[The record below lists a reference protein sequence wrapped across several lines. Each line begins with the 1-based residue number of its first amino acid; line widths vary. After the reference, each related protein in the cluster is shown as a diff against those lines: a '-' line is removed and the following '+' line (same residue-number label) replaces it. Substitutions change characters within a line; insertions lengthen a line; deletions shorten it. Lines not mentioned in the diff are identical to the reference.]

1 VITGAIGFMRAR
13 IIMLVDFD
21 YFFAQCEELRNPSLK
36 DKPVV
41 VCVYS
46 GRSED
51 SGAVST
57 ANYVA
62 RKYGV
67 KSGIPI
73 SLAKKKLENVEAVFL
88 PVDYSFYEKISD
100 EIVNILRGY
109 ADHFEQ
115 VGVDEAFLDVSQKV
129 NESFDKA
136 KTLGTEIKEE
146 IKAQK
151 KLTCSIGIGPN
162 KLVAKIAAD
171 YQKPDGLTVIVP
183 DEVNSF
189 LSSLPIEKLIG
200 VGVKT
205 KEKMQALGI
214 NTIGDLA
221 KRDVQKLIEVFG
233 KSQGTYFRY
242 TSMGIDNDP
251 VQEKGEA
258 ESISR
263 IATLKEDTTEL
274 DIIVDKTNQLCD
286 EVYGD
291 LSQRRLSFK
300 TISIIAIM
308 TNLSTHSRS
317 MTFETPKNDLSFLK
331 EKAKELFGKFIEES
345 GLKMRRVGVK
355 VSGLTKEQ
363 KSQKQLTSFFETGD
377 E

>member
-1 VITGAIGFMRAR
+1 MRAR

-36 DKPVV
+36 DKPVA
-41 VCVYS
+41 VCIYS

-67 KSGIPI
+67 KSGMPI
-73 SLAKKKLENVEAVFL
+73 AFAKKKLENVEAVFL

-100 EIVNILRGY
+100 EIMNILRVY

-115 VGVDEAFLDVSQKV
+115 AGVDEAFLDVSQKV

-221 KRDVQKLIEVFG
+221 KQDVQKLIEVFG
-233 KSQGTYFRY
+233 KGQGTYFRY
-242 TSMGIDNDP
+242 TSMGIDSDP

-274 DIIVDKTNQLCD
+274 HAIIDKTNQLCN
-286 EVYGD
+286 EIYGD
-291 LSQRRLSFK
+291 LSQRKLSFK

-308 TNLSTHSRS
+308 TDLSTHSRS
-317 MTFETPKNDLSFLK
+317 MTLETPKSDSSLLK
-331 EKAKELFGKFIEES
+331 EKAKELFEKFIKES
-345 GLKMRRVGVK
+345 GIKMRRVGVK

>member
-1 VITGAIGFMRAR
+1 MRAR

-67 KSGIPI
+67 KSGMPI
-73 SLAKKKLENVEAVFL
+73 AFAKKKLENVETVFL

-100 EIVNILRGY
+100 EIMNILRVY

-162 KLVAKIAAD
+162 KLVAKIATD

-200 VGVKT
+200 VGAKT

-233 KSQGTYFRY
+233 KGQGTYFHY
-242 TSMGIDNDP
+242 ASMGIDNDP

-263 IATLKEDTTEL
+263 ITTLKEDTTEL

-286 EVYGD
+286 EIYGD

>member
-1 VITGAIGFMRAR
+1 MRAR

-21 YFFAQCEELRNPSLK
+21 YFFAQCEELRNPSLR

-67 KSGIPI
+67 KSGMPI
-73 SLAKKKLENVEAVFL
+73 AFAKKKLEDVGAVFL
-88 PVDYSFYEKISD
+88 PVDYQFYEKISD
-100 EIVNILRGY
+100 EIMNILRVH

-136 KTLGTEIKEE
+136 KALGTKIKEE

-200 VGVKT
+200 VGAKT

-233 KSQGTYFRY
+233 KGQGTYFHY
-242 TSMGIDNDP
+242 ASMGIDNDP

-286 EVYGD
+286 EIYGD

>member
-1 VITGAIGFMRAR
+1 VITGTIGFMRAR

-41 VCVYS
+41 ICVYS

-73 SLAKKKLENVEAVFL
+73 AFAKKKLENVEAVFL

-100 EIVNILRGY
+100 EIMNILRGY
-109 ADHFEQ
+109 AAHFEQ

-233 KSQGTYFRY
+233 KGQGTYFHY
-242 TSMGIDNDP
+242 ASMGIDNDP

-286 EVYGD
+286 EIYSD
-291 LSQRRLSFK
+291 LSQRKLSFK

-331 EKAKELFGKFIEES
+331 EKAKELFGKFIGES

-355 VSGLTKEQ
+355 VSGLTKER